1 MKLDREQLLLYA
13 VTDRMWEGKQT
24 LEQQTEEALKA
35 GVTFLQLRE
44 KDLDTE
50 KFLEKAKVM
59 KEIAGRYHVPFVIN
73 DNVEVA
79 LLCGADGVHV
89 GQSDMEAG
97 DVRQLIGPDK
107 ILGVTAKTVEQAK
120 LAEKRGAD
128 YLGVGTVFP
137 TATKPNAIAITMDT
151 VKEICQAV
159 SIPVV
164 VIGGINKNNA
174 SMFEGTGAAGLA
186 LVSAIFGQENITEAV
201 KDMMERAKKVAGTD
215 K

>member
-1 MKLDREQLLLYA
+1 M
-13 VTDRMWEGKQT
+13 
-24 LEQQTEEALKA
+24 
-35 GVTFLQLRE
+35 
-44 KDLDTE
+44 
-50 KFLEKAKVM
+50 
-59 KEIAGRYHVPFVIN
+59 
-73 DNVEVA
+73 
-79 LLCGADGVHV
+79 
-89 GQSDMEAG
+89 
-97 DVRQLIGPDK
+97 IGPDK

-137 TATKPNAIAITMDT
+137 TSTKPNAIAITMDT

-164 VIGGINKNNA
+164 AIGGINKNNA